1 MTDETP
7 DVLESRRV
15 EGLVAAQEKAIAL
28 FAEVEKRGL
37 VTRIRSY
44 PLPDGTV
51 AEQMFLAP
59 PLVITEEQVDR
70 ILEIVR
76 ASIKAVLPTQP

>member
-1 MTDETP
+1 MCDK
-7 DVLESRRV
+7 DH
-15 EGLVAAQEKAIAL
+15 
-28 FAEVEKRGL
+28 FAEDAEIYEKRGL

-59 PLVITEEQVDR
+59 PLVITEQQVDR